1 MAGQYT
7 AGDLRKGLKVE
18 FDKKPYIVTEFN
30 FVKPGK
36 GASIYNCRLKCMLDG
51 TTMQRAF
58 RANDVFGVPDLE
70 EKTMRYS
77 YNEGDDFIFMDKNFE
92 QITISAKVL
101 GDSQYFLFEECEV
114 QVLFFN
120 DNPVEV
126 TLPTFVEKVI
136 VETQPGAR
144 GNTAAGNVT
153 KPAKIAGGYELPV
166 PLFVNEGDTIKID
179 TRTGQYSDRV
189 LRR

>member
-18 FDKKPYIVTEFN
+18 FEKKPYVVTEFN

-58 RANDVFGVPDLE
+58 RANDIFGVPDLE

-77 YNEGDDFIFMDKNFE
+77 YNEGDNYIFMDVNFE
-92 QITISAKVL
+92 QTTIPATVL
-101 GDSQYFLFEECEV
+101 GDSRYFLFEDCEV
-114 QVLFFN
+114 TVLFFN
-120 DNPVEV
+120 NNPVEV

-136 VETQPGAR
+136 AETQPGAR

-153 KPAKIAGGYELPV
+153 KPAKIVGGYELPV

>member
-1 MAGQYT
+1 MATQYS

-18 FDKKPYIVTEFN
+18 FEKKPYVVTEFT

-36 GASIYNCRLKCMLDG
+36 GASIYTCRLKCMLDG

-77 YNEGDDFIFMDKNFE
+77 YNEGDDFIFMDTNFE
-92 QITISAKVL
+92 QITIPAKVL
-101 GDSQYFLFEECEV
+101 GDSRYFLFEDCEV

-120 DNPVEV
+120 NNPVEV
-126 TLPTFVEKVI
+126 TLPTFVEKVVI
-136 VETQPGAR
+136 ETQPGAR

-179 TRTGQYSDRV
+179 TRTGLYSDRV